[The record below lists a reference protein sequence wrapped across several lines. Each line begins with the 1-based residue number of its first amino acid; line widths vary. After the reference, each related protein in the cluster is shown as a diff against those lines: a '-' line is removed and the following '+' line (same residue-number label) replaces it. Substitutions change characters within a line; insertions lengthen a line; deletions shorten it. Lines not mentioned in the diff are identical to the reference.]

1 MHLINTATAGLN
13 NILNKYLHQHQEGI
27 DCLASNLVCLINQ
40 KYDSLIRSDQT
51 EVSTLLNAASNILE
65 YPSTEARPLLN
76 NTDKK
81 FERLDWEAM
90 RDGVQIHSR
99 ILKDDIFNARL
110 LFLKSLIVNSTHV
123 NSFEGFGR
131 CYMPCLEYMGLSS

>member
-13 NILNKYLHQHQEGI
+13 SILNKYLHQHQEGI

-40 KYDSLIRSDQT
+40 KYDSLIRSDQA

-76 NTDKK
+76 NTEKTIEKVPFDYFIDRISTHRK
-81 FERLDWEAM
+81 
-90 RDGVQIHSR
+90 
-99 ILKDDIFNARL
+99 ILKDIFNARL
-110 LFLKSLIVNSTHV
+110 LFLKELTVTETEVDSL
-123 NSFEGFGR
+123 EGFGR
-131 CYMPCLEYMGLSS
+131 TYMPCL